1 MGRRKVYGNTWVRD
15 GVKRDAVQGMLMLA
29 WPMWANVG
37 VGAGPLV
44 SRVPAVIFGAL
55 QIEAY
60 DYVFEMGTWVN
71 PAGPVSAE
79 DLDRPTQAPGASGA
93 ADVQNSPNTPCIGG
107 ACPQAEL

>member
-1 MGRRKVYGNTWVRD
+1 MG
-15 GVKRDAVQGMLMLA
+15 
-29 WPMWANVG
+29 NVG
-37 VGAGPLV
+37 VVPGPLV
-44 SRVPAVIFGAL
+44 SRVPPVSFGRV

-93 ADVQNSPNTPCIGG
+93 ADVQNSPNTPCIGVG
-107 ACPQAEL
+107 CLQTEL

>member
-1 MGRRKVYGNTWVRD
+1 MG
-15 GVKRDAVQGMLMLA
+15 
-29 WPMWANVG
+29 NVG
-37 VGAGPLV
+37 VVPGPLV

-60 DYVFEMGTWVN
+60 DYVFERGTWLN
-71 PAGPVSAE
+71 PTGPVLVE
-79 DLDRPTQAPGASGA
+79 ELDRPTQASGTLGA